1 MVGKM
6 IFCSKFPDTQ
16 KNCGEEGEEKGQ
28 EVSWNTSVCSV
39 KAVLFK
45 NSCKTIYG
53 KLQSLIKIQSCF
65 VLCSTEAATKGLL
78 CNIVVLKILAKPLK
92 KSVKVHVFLV
102 KLQTVGHKR
111 IFSLVYYNNLAKT
124 LVTLSNIVTRY
135 WENAYAT

>member
-1 MVGKM
+1 M
-6 IFCSKFPDTQ
+6 D
-16 KNCGEEGEEKGQ
+16 
-28 EVSWNTSVCSV
+28 TSVCSV

-65 VLCSTEAATKGLL
+65 VLCSTEAATKSLL
-78 CNIVVLKILAKPLK
+78 CHIVVLKILAKPLK
-92 KSVKVHVFLV
+92 KSVKVHVFLI

-111 IFSLVYYNNLAKT
+111 ILSLVYYNNLAKT